1 MYRSKRLA
9 AKLAVEEPVLE
20 DVMIRI
26 NNLTSS
32 MYFNIAEEF
41 RAIKKVYKDNSSLA
55 QFWLGQNY
63 TYDSGNFKHRYLLG
77 LIFEAVGLKEPFVL
91 DYLNGITDG
100 LVLSQIGVNRV
111 TLGDTVFY
119 RIRTG
124 MQTGY

>member
-20 DVMIRI
+20 DVMVRI
-26 NNLTSS
+26 NNLTNS

-63 TYDSGNFKHRYLLG
+63 AYDSGNFKHRYLLG

-111 TLGDTVFY
+111 TLSDTVFY

-124 MQTGY
+124 IHT

>member
-20 DVMIRI
+20 NVMVRI
-26 NNLTSS
+26 NNLTNSI
-32 MYFNIAEEF
+32 YFNIAEEF
-41 RAIKKVYKDNSSLA
+41 RAIKKIYKDNSSLV